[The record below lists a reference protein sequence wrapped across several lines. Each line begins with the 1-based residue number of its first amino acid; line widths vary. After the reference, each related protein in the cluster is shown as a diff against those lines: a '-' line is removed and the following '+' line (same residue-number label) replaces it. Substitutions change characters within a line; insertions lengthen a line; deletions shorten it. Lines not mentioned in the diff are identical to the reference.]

1 MGRYRKALRVSIKI
15 NFKKMKDNFN
25 LIAPPELIEID
36 SIEQHTNQDIFV
48 NNKGISI
55 VRLALNETP
64 VAGYGRCRSCDCK
77 GYISKHNGSHEC
89 KNCNHHFDRHW
100 D

>member
-1 MGRYRKALRVSIKI
+1 MSREKLNLKPQ
-15 NFKKMKDNFN
+15 MKDNFN
-25 LIAPPELIEID
+25 LIEPVELIEIE
-36 SIEQHTNQDIFV
+36 SIEDNAKQSSLV
-48 NNKGISI
+48 NIKGISFKRI
-55 VRLALNETP
+55 DIETP
-64 VAGYGRCRSCDCK
+64 VAGYGKCRSCDCR

>member
-1 MGRYRKALRVSIKI
+1 
-15 NFKKMKDNFN
+15 MKDNFN
-25 LIAPPELIEID
+25 LIDLPDLID
-36 SIEQHTNQDIFV
+36 VTSIEKYAGNYKLEKLKNISFV
-48 NNKGISI
+48 LQAKNKPP
-55 VRLALNETP
+55 T
-64 VAGYGRCRSCDCK
+64 AGYGKCRSCDCR

>member
-1 MGRYRKALRVSIKI
+1 MRREKI
-15 NFKKMKDNFN
+15 NLKPQMKDNFN
-25 LIAPPELIEID
+25 LIEPVELVEIE
-36 SIEQHTNQDIFV
+36 SIEDNAKQSNLV
-48 NNKGISI
+48 NIKGISFI
-55 VRLALNETP
+55 RIDIETP
-64 VAGYGRCRSCDCK
+64 VAGYGKCRSCDCR

>member
-1 MGRYRKALRVSIKI
+1 
-15 NFKKMKDNFN
+15 MKDNFN
-25 LIAPPELIEID
+25 LIDLPELIDVTSMEKYASPYKLEKLKNISFMLHD
-36 SIEQHTNQDIFV
+36 K
-48 NNKGISI
+48 NK
-55 VRLALNETP
+55 TP
-64 VAGYGRCRSCDCK
+64 TAGYGKCRSCDCR

>member
-1 MGRYRKALRVSIKI
+1 
-15 NFKKMKDNFN
+15 MKDNFN
-25 LIAPPELIEID
+25 EIAIPEIIEVEVG
-36 SIEQHTNQDIFV
+36 SIEQRANQVGFSKI
-48 NNKGISI
+48 KRISI
-55 VRLALNETP
+55 LRSTLKTP

>member
-1 MGRYRKALRVSIKI
+1 
-15 NFKKMKDNFN
+15 MKDHLDLVRQTDLKEIKSSEEPTIKKQLGN
-25 LIAPPELIEID
+25 L
-36 SIEQHTNQDIFV
+36 
-48 NNKGISI
+48 KGISFLRHSI
-55 VRLALNETP
+55 SKIP
-64 VAGYGRCRSCDCK
+64 VAGYGKCRSCDCR